1 MAAGLRD
8 LHLTAKWA
16 KPPLVRLMCC
26 ICLNEAAL
34 RDTFTASGP
43 LHLML
48 LCNLFSQQKEDGQQ
62 FLFFFFF
69 NSAKSFLINY
79 FHSWKQSNQFT
90 MFISISVKQKK
101 FYSQIFEVPVG
112 FLVALFLIQFAQ
124 KEFKW
129 NIVLTAPFTSEM
141 YTWVENIVSL

>member
-69 NSAKSFLINY
+69 
-79 FHSWKQSNQFT
+79 
-90 MFISISVKQKK
+90 K
-101 FYSQIFEVPVG
+101 FC
-112 FLVALFLIQFAQ
+112 
-124 KEFKW
+124 KEFSDKLFPFLKAIKSIHNVYFNFSEAEEVLFTNFW
-129 NIVLTAPFTSEM
+129 GSCWFFGGTVPHPVCPKRNIVLTAPFTSEM